1 LERIHRVFVSMEW
14 EALFSGHELISL
26 LSLCSDHT
34 PLLLKME
41 SAYFTKKRFIFHS
54 FWPSF
59 PGFREVMERAW
70 RCPLRGVSTFQC
82 LDWLLWNS
90 AHMLKSWSH
99 STIGSD
105 RMQLEIGKELLH
117 QLEMARDQRVLA
129 PHEESLRQLVKL
141 KSLGLMSHRSSI
153 ARQEA
158 RLLWSREGD
167 ASTTFFHAHT
177 NSRHHLS
184 K

>member
-1 LERIHRVFVSMEW
+1 
-14 EALFSGHELISL
+14 
-26 LSLCSDHT
+26 
-34 PLLLKME
+34 
-41 SAYFTKKRFIFHS
+41 
-54 FWPSF
+54 
-59 PGFREVMERAW
+59 
-70 RCPLRGVSTFQC
+70 
-82 LDWLLWNS
+82 
-90 AHMLKSWSH
+90 MLKSWSH

-177 NSRHHLS
+177 NSRRRLS
-184 K
+184 KWFYDTSTGTATEQPAVVLCCRG